1 MSLLKLFFAPV
12 VTVLLW
18 QSFAA
23 SSLAALTP
31 KNLECEYHVNPLGID
46 ALPPRLTWQLQSD
59 DRDQHQTAYEIL
71 VAGDE
76 KSLQQNVGNI
86 WDSGKVVGDQTVN
99 VEYAGKSLNSREL
112 C

>member
-59 DRDQHQTAYEIL
+59 DRDPTQAAYEIL
-71 VAGDE
+71 VADDE
-76 KSLQQNVGNI
+76 KSLERNAGNI
-86 WDSGKVVGDQTVN
+86 WDSGEIAGGQSVN
-99 VEYAGKSLNSREL
+99 VEYAG
-112 C
+112 